1 MNVIK
6 SLGLS
11 ETNEERQK
19 EKLKIEKEFKKSD
32 QRLNDL
38 VSKHDQQ
45 LSQVIPLFT
54 NVSTEINSSREKIHT
69 VKENLNACKRLL
81 QCRREELKKMWTD
94 VVQHKHVLAML
105 EQM

>member
-1 MNVIK
+1 M
-6 SLGLS
+6 GFS

-19 EKLKIEKEFKKSD
+19 EKQRIEKEFKRSD
-32 QRLNDL
+32 QRLNEL

-54 NVSTEINSSREKIHT
+54 EVTNEITISRERIHA
-69 VKENLNACKRLL
+69 VKENLSACKRLL
-81 QCRREELKKMWTD
+81 QCRRDELKKMWTD
-94 VVQHKHVLAML
+94 ALQHKHLLAML